1 VNCRKLRKHVQKQ
14 NATKCRLATGLC
26 TACPGPLRELSIAL
40 PRAFQSQ
47 PGEEVD
53 MRKVEG
59 EKGEE
64 RKEVGLRKR
73 RKGRERREKETT
85 DSQKV

>member
-1 VNCRKLRKHVQKQ
+1 
-14 NATKCRLATGLC
+14 
-26 TACPGPLRELSIAL
+26 
-40 PRAFQSQ
+40 
-47 PGEEVD
+47 

-64 RKEVGLRKR
+64 RKAVGLRKR